1 MSREDQLE
9 SYRNFMEVS
18 KRIKARKEKEDG
30 ERETAGNIKQAF
42 KMA

>member
-1 MSREDQLE
+1 MSIAI
-9 SYRNFMEVS
+9 EVF

-30 ERETAGNIKQAF
+30 EREAAGNIKQAF